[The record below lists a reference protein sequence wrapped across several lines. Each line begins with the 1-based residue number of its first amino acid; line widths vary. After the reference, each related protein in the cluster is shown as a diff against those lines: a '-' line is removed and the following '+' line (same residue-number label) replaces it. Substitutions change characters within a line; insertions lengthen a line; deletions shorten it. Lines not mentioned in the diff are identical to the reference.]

1 MTKHTRTA
9 CGIVLI
15 TVLTIE
21 YGGYFLLKI
30 LSGSFSDLVLTEF
43 QKSMFR
49 AGHAHAGVLVI
60 LSLIA
65 IILSDHAR
73 LAGFWKWM
81 VLFGFPSSAVLVSGG
96 FFAAAIGT
104 GATQPNHLI
113 FILFLGVFVLTAA
126 LLTLGIGLIK
136 K

>member
-15 TVLTIE
+15 SVPTIE

-60 LSLIA
+60 LSLVA

-73 LAGFWKWM
+73 LAGFWKWI
-81 VLFGFPSSAVLVSGG
+81 VLFGFPSSAILVSGVSLPPQLVREQLSP
-96 FFAAAIGT
+96 T
-104 GATQPNHLI
+104 N
-113 FILFLGVFVLTAA
+113 
-126 LLTLGIGLIK
+126 
-136 K
+136 